1 MKSDAILQLKK
12 EPILHAIFDVVNT
25 VKAKAYLVGGVLRNL
40 ALSRP
45 FGFDYD
51 IVLDKQIKETANL
64 IAGKLKGSPF
74 LLDKKLGSYRVNI
87 KSSKGVFNIDISPYK
102 RKDIVEDLRNR
113 DFTINALAV
122 DMNAL
127 FKKSDATIIDIF
139 KGINDA
145 ENKII
150 RMLKTDI
157 FDEDPLRL
165 LRAARLSAQYDL
177 TIDKETEKCIKQ
189 KANLLTK
196 SSWERIRDEF
206 FLILSCSEAARHVKR
221 LYELSLLCEIISE
234 IRNWEDLE
242 DYDLF
247 SHAIKTLEQG
257 ERLYNNLNA
266 FMPEFAENLTAYF
279 EMQLGNIPKEGLFK
293 LTLFLHDVGKTAT
306 MEREG
311 ERIRFIGHEVEGE
324 IINKRIGRRLK
335 LSKAAIV
342 FIAKL
347 TKNHHRVFNLAS
359 LAKLT
364 NRSKAHLFR
373 VMGGEDGLLLLL
385 LALADARATRDGD
398 DPELVSIVK
407 DLIDFYYKIYSVK
420 KPKPVLTGEEVMD
433 IFDIPE
439 GVMVGRILNKL
450 AEAEGEGI
458 VKDKSDAVPFIKNW
472 LKWAKDG
479 WQT

>member
-165 LRAARLSAQYDL
+165 LRAESLS
-177 TIDKETEKCIKQ
+177 
-189 KANLLTK
+189 
-196 SSWERIRDEF
+196 
-206 FLILSCSEAARHVKR
+206 
-221 LYELSLLCEIISE
+221 
-234 IRNWEDLE
+234 
-242 DYDLF
+242 
-247 SHAIKTLEQG
+247 
-257 ERLYNNLNA
+257 
-266 FMPEFAENLTAYF
+266 AYF

-385 LALADARATRDGD
+385 LALADARATRD
-398 DPELVSIVK
+398 
-407 DLIDFYYKIYSVK
+407 
-420 KPKPVLTGEEVMD
+420 
-433 IFDIPE
+433 
-439 GVMVGRILNKL
+439 
-450 AEAEGEGI
+450 
-458 VKDKSDAVPFIKNW
+458 
-472 LKWAKDG
+472 
-479 WQT
+479 